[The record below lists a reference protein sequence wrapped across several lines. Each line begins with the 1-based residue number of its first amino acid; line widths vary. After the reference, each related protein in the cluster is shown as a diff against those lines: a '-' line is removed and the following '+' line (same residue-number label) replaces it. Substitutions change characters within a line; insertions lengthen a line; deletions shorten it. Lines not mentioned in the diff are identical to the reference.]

1 MGISQSSDAVA
12 VIVSEETGN
21 ISVSIGGKFR
31 LRLSAEELESIL
43 TEEAFS

>member
-1 MGISQSSDAVA
+1 MGISQSSDAMA

-21 ISVSIGGKFR
+21 ISVAVNGKFR

-43 TEEAFS
+43 TEEGFQ